1 MYLRFIT
8 QYIDESGQTQRG
20 FFNAMAYIQNQLS
33 TSDEDKEKL
42 DAIYNWFKKNL
53 DAPEWFKKPEYRQHE
68 YHSIS
73 WFKDSAKEHIF
84 KIQKAVE
91 ILERYDLI
99 IERVTSKL
107 PGRIM
112 FEDKYQISAVPFS
125 KKRKTVI

>member
-1 MYLRFIT
+1 VYLRFIT
-8 QYIDESGQTQRG
+8 QFVNEDGQTQRG
-20 FFNAMAYIQNQLS
+20 FFNALAYIQNHLS

-42 DAIYNWFKKNL
+42 DAIYRWFKENL

-73 WFKDSAKEHIF
+73 WFKDSAKEHIL
-84 KIQKAVE
+84 KIQEAME
-91 ILERYDLI
+91 ILEKYDLI
-99 IERVTSKL
+99 VERVTTKK
-107 PGRIM
+107 PGRIF